1 MVVDYGEKVLPAFF
15 TLGEKR
21 VSTVQLTFA
30 DQSTDRF
37 PSGMTL
43 LEVLQKVD
51 PKAAR
56 TALAARID
64 DQLVDLSRT
73 VDHDARVSFLT
84 FEDEEGKK
92 IYWHSSAHIMAQAVK
107 ELFPSAR
114 LGIGPAI
121 DNGFYYDFDIPESF
135 SPEDLETIE
144 KRMNEI
150 IRKDLPLIRQE
161 MELKQA
167 RKIFE
172 KMDERYKLELLDEM
186 DSQQVSVYGQDGFKD
201 LCRGPHVPSTGRIGF
216 VKILG
221 VAGAYWR
228 GDERNAV
235 LQRIYG
241 IAFPQ
246 KAELKEHLRR
256 LEEAKKRDHRKLGRQ
271 LDLFSFHPQAPGF
284 PFWHDKGLLI
294 YDQCVQYWK
303 QLHRREGYRLVR
315 TPMMLCDDLWR
326 CSGHWDHYREA
337 MYCTVIDDVGYAI
350 KPMNCPGGLL
360 IYKNTM
366 WSYRDFPL
374 KMGELGMVHRHE
386 KHGVLHGLF
395 RVRQFTQDDAHIFCL
410 PEQVED
416 EVIGVIDMA
425 LEIYNA
431 FGFKDIYVE
440 LSTRPAKSIGSDEM
454 WSRAEETLRRALQR
468 KEISYELNPGE
479 GAFYGPKI
487 DFHIEDSLFRRW
499 QCGTIQVD
507 FSMPERFEL
516 EYVGSDGEKHR
527 PVMIHRA
534 LYGSLERFI
543 GILLEHY
550 GGDLP
555 LWLAPVQV
563 RVIPVSRDHMDY
575 ADQTAKRLIEDGIRA
590 ELDRRDEK
598 MGYKIRDA
606 ETSKIP
612 YMVVVG
618 EREESEGTASL
629 RQRRG
634 EQQGGLKIEEVIARM
649 QEEVDRKT
657 Q

>member
-1 MVVDYGEKVLPAFF
+1 MGRGDG
-15 TLGEKR
+15 
-21 VSTVQLTFA
+21 VSTVQLTIA
-30 DQSTDRF
+30 DRSKEQF
-37 PSGMTL
+37 PSGISL
-43 LEVLQKVD
+43 LEVLKKVD
-51 PKAAR
+51 PSAVKKVI
-56 TALAARID
+56 AARID
-64 DQLVDLSRT
+64 GQTLDLSST
-73 VDHDARVSFLT
+73 VESDARVDFLT
-84 FEDEEGKK
+84 FEDTEGRK

-121 DNGFYYDFDIPESF
+121 DNGFYYDFDVSESF
-135 SPEDLETIE
+135 SPEDLDAIE
-144 KRMNEI
+144 ERMNEI
-150 IRKDLPLIRQE
+150 IKNDLPLTRQE
-161 MELKQA
+161 MDLDEA
-167 RKIFE
+167 RKVFD
-172 KMDERYKLELLDEM
+172 KMGERYKLELLDEM
-186 DSQQVSVYGQDGFKD
+186 DEQQVSVYGQDGFRD
-201 LCRGPHVPSTGRIGF
+201 LCRGPHIPSTGRIGF
-216 VKILG
+216 VKLLG

-241 IAFPQ
+241 IAFPH
-246 KAELKEHLRR
+246 KKELKEHLRR

-271 LDLFSFHPQAPGF
+271 LDLFSFHPEAPGF

-303 QLHRREGYRLVR
+303 GLHRREGYRLVR

-326 CSGHWDHYREA
+326 CSGHWDNYREA

-374 KMGELGMVHRHE
+374 KMAELGMVHRHE

-410 PEQVED
+410 PEQVES
-416 EVIGVIDMA
+416 EVIGVINLA
-425 LEIYNA
+425 LEIYGA
-431 FGFKDIYVE
+431 FGFKDVYVE

-454 WSRAEETLRRALQR
+454 WTRAEGTLRSALQT
-468 KEISYELNPGE
+468 KGIDYELNPGE

-543 GILLEHY
+543 GIVIEHY

-555 LWLAPVQV
+555 LWLAPVQI
-563 RVIPVSRDHMDY
+563 RLIPVSRDHMEY
-575 ADQTAKRLIEDGIRA
+575 GQRVTERLTGAGIRA

-612 YMVVVG
+612 YMLVVG
-618 EREESEGTASL
+618 GREEEEGTVSM
-629 RQRRG
+629 RQRQG
-634 EQQGGLKIEEVIARM
+634 EQQGGLKIEEVIGRLR
-649 QEEVDRKT
+649 EEVLEKN
-657 Q
+657 

>member
-1 MVVDYGEKVLPAFF
+1 MVLPAIFF
-15 TLGEKR
+15 IGGGDRL
-21 VSTVQLTFA
+21 STVELTFS
-30 DQSTDRF
+30 DNSVSRF
-37 PSGMTL
+37 PSGISL
-43 LEVLQKVD
+43 REVVKQMD
-51 PKAAR
+51 PPATKGIIAAR
-56 TALAARID
+56 VD
-64 DQLVDLSRT
+64 DQIVDLSHALET
-73 VDHDARVSFLT
+73 DARVIFLT

-92 IYWHSSAHIMAQAVK
+92 IYWHSCAHIMAQAVK

-121 DNGFYYDFDIPESF
+121 DNGFYYDFDVPESF
-135 SPEDLETIE
+135 TAEDLEAIE
-144 KRMNEI
+144 NRMREI
-150 IRKDLPLIRQE
+150 IQRDLPLIRQE
-161 MELKQA
+161 VGREEA

-172 KMDERYKLELLDEM
+172 KLGEPFKLELLSEM
-186 DSQQVSVYGQDGFKD
+186 DSEQVSIYGQDGFRD

-216 VKILG
+216 VKLLG

-241 IAFPQ
+241 IAFPRE
-246 KAELKEHLRR
+246 AELQEHLRR

-271 LDLFSFHPQAPGF
+271 LDLFSFHPEAPGF

-294 YDQCVQYWK
+294 FDQCVQYWK
-303 QLHRREGYRLVR
+303 KLHRREGYQLVR

-326 CSGHWDHYREA
+326 CSGHWDNYREA
-337 MYCTVIDDVGYAI
+337 MYCTEIDGTGYAI

-374 KMGELGMVHRHE
+374 KMAELGMVHRHE

-410 PEQVED
+410 PEQAEG
-416 EVIGVIDMA
+416 EVIGVIDLA

-431 FGFKDIYVE
+431 FGFRDVYVE
-440 LSTRPAKSIGSDEM
+440 LSTRPAKSIGSDQM
-454 WSRAEETLRRALQR
+454 WARAEETLRQALKK

-516 EYVGSDGEKHR
+516 EYTGSDGEKHR

-543 GILLEHY
+543 GILIEHY

-555 LWLAPVQV
+555 LWLAPVQA
-563 RVIPVSRDHMDY
+563 RVIPVSRDHMEY
-575 ADQTAKRLIEDGIRA
+575 ATRTTKRLVAADIRA

-598 MGYKIRDA
+598 IGYKIRDA

-612 YMVVVG
+612 YMLVVG
-618 EREESEGTASL
+618 TREEADGSVSL

-634 EQQGGLKIEEVIARM
+634 EQQGGLMIEDVIDRM
-649 QEEVDRKT
+649 KEEIFEKRS
-657 Q
+657 

>member
-1 MVVDYGEKVLPAFF
+1 M
-15 TLGEKR
+15 
-21 VSTVQLTFA
+21 STVELTFA
-30 DQSTDRF
+30 DTSASRF
-37 PSGMTL
+37 PSGISLTD
-43 LEVLQKVD
+43 VLKQMNPSAGKSV
-51 PKAAR
+51 
-56 TALAARID
+56 LAARLD
-64 DQLVDLSRT
+64 DQAVDLYRT
-73 VDHDARVSFLT
+73 VDADARVDFLT
-84 FEDEEGKK
+84 FEAEEGRK
-92 IYWHSSAHIMAQAVK
+92 IYWHSCAHVMAQAVK
-107 ELFPSAR
+107 ELFPSAK
-114 LGIGPAI
+114 LAIGPAI
-121 DNGFYYDFDIPESF
+121 DNGFYYDFDVPEPFTSD
-135 SPEDLETIE
+135 DLEAIE
-144 KRMNEI
+144 TRMKEI
-150 IRKDLPLIRQE
+150 IKKDVPLVRQE
-161 MELKQA
+161 MELEEA

-172 KMDERYKLELLDEM
+172 KMGEQYKLELLSELEDE
-186 DSQQVSVYGQDGFKD
+186 QVSIYGQDGFRD
-201 LCRGPHVPSTGRIGF
+201 LCRGPHVPSTGRIGY
-216 VKILG
+216 VKLLG

-241 IAFPQ
+241 IAFPS
-246 KAELKEHLRR
+246 KAQLKEHLHR

-271 LDLFSFHPQAPGF
+271 MDLFSFHPQAPGF
-284 PFWHDKGLLI
+284 PFWHHRGLVI
-294 YDQCVQYWK
+294 HDQCVEYWK
-303 QLHRREGYRLVR
+303 QLHLREGYRLVR

-326 CSGHWDHYREA
+326 CSGHWDNYREA
-337 MYCTVIDDVGYAI
+337 MYCTEIDGVGYAI
-350 KPMNCPGGLL
+350 KPMNCPGELL

-374 KMGELGMVHRHE
+374 KMAELGMVHRHE

-410 PEQVED
+410 PEQVET
-416 EVIGVIDMA
+416 EVIGVIDLA

-431 FGFKDIYVE
+431 FGFHDVFVE

-454 WSRAEETLRRALQR
+454 WSRAEETLRQALR
-468 KEISYELNPGE
+468 NKGISYELNPGE

-516 EYVGSDGEKHR
+516 EYTGSDGEKHR

-543 GILLEHY
+543 GILIEHY

-555 LWLAPVQV
+555 LWLAPVQL
-563 RVIPVSRDHMDY
+563 RIIPVSRDHLDY
-575 ADQTAKRLIEDGIRA
+575 AAKTAERLTAAGIRA

-612 YMVVVG
+612 YMLIMG
-618 EREESEGTASL
+618 AREEADETVSL

-634 EQQGGLKIEEVIARM
+634 EQLGGLKIDDVIGRMKEEISKKIA
-649 QEEVDRKT
+649 
-657 Q
+657 

>member
-1 MVVDYGEKVLPAFF
+1 M
-15 TLGEKR
+15 
-21 VSTVQLTFA
+21 
-30 DQSTDRF
+30 
-37 PSGMTL
+37 
-43 LEVLQKVD
+43 EVLKKVD
-51 PKAAR
+51 PSAAKGVI
-56 TALAARID
+56 AARID
-64 DQLVDLSRT
+64 DQVTDLSRT
-73 VDHDARVSFLT
+73 LDGDARVSFLT

-92 IYWHSSAHIMAQAVK
+92 VYWHSSAHIMAQAVK

-121 DNGFYYDFDIPESF
+121 DNGFYYDFDVPESF
-135 SPEDLETIE
+135 SPEDLEAIE

-150 IRKDLPLIRQE
+150 IQKDLPLTRQE
-161 MELKQA
+161 MDLKEA
-167 RKIFE
+167 RKVFE
-172 KMDERYKLELLDEM
+172 KMGEKYKLELHDEM
-186 DSQQVSVYGQDGFKD
+186 ENQQVSVYGQNGFKD

-216 VKILG
+216 VKLLG

-241 IAFPQ
+241 IAFPR

-271 LDLFSFHPQAPGF
+271 LDLFSFHTEAPGF
-284 PFWHDKGLLI
+284 PFWHDRGLII
-294 YDQCVQYWK
+294 YDQCVRYWK
-303 QLHRREGYRLVR
+303 KLHRREGYQLVR

-326 CSGHWDHYREA
+326 CSGHWDNYREA

-360 IYKNTM
+360 IYKNNM

-374 KMGELGMVHRHE
+374 KMAELGMVHRHE

-410 PEQVED
+410 PDQVED
-416 EVIGVIDMA
+416 EVIGVIDLA
-425 LEIYNA
+425 LEIYGA
-431 FGFKDIYVE
+431 FGFKDVYVE
-440 LSTRPAKSIGSDEM
+440 LSTRPAKSIGSAEM
-454 WSRAEETLRRALQR
+454 WSRAEETLRRALAK
-468 KEISYELNPGE
+468 KEIAYELNPGE

-555 LWLAPVQV
+555 LWLAPVQT
-563 RVIPVSRDHMDY
+563 RVIPISRDHMDY
-575 ADQTAKRLIEDGIRA
+575 GQGITERLIDAGIRA
-590 ELDRRDEK
+590 ELDQRDEK

-618 EREESEGTASL
+618 GREKDEGTVSL
-629 RQRRG
+629 RQRHG
-634 EQQGGLKIEEVIARM
+634 EQQGGLKIEDVIERFQDEVS
-649 QEEVDRKT
+649 RKVA
-657 Q
+657 